1 MLAKLFWLTDHVAMR
16 CADRMMMDSDHQV
29 HRRASTYRVDA
40 KRVTRIHLSS
50 DETLMPPCPGVAPP
64 PRFRVHFHGEFAP
77 FHGVDV
83 ILRAAKL
90 LQGHEVD
97 FQIIGTGI
105 TYARD

>member
-16 CADRMMMDSDHQV
+16 CADRMIMDSDHQV
-29 HRRASTYRVDA
+29 RRLASTYRVDA

-64 PRFRVHFHGEFAP
+64 RRFHVHFHGEFAP

-97 FQIIGTGI
+97 FKIIGTGI